1 MSGTLKKLRS
11 KFGFMMPDGVKATLL
26 ATFEEYKSMAMS
38 YRGKHIAL
46 HPDDLPW
53 CLRKFAVTASID
65 VSASDPVTALKKLA
79 GRHPPE
85 NDYLDSS
92 QYQNVDGGHG
102 FNLRVL

>member
-1 MSGTLKKLRS
+1 MLGTLKKLRS

-26 ATFEEYKSMAMS
+26 ATSMAMS
-38 YRGKHIAL
+38 YRGKRIAL